1 MYQKYNQ
8 YRILTFMC
16 FMIGSGALFLY
27 FAKNKTK
34 SMSNSVLYQLVC
46 TRISNNSQ
54 INDFLKVNKL
64 RSLQLDKNVGG
75 GMKNNVFNC
84 SIGVNNVT
92 MGRI

>member
-1 MYQKYNQ
+1 
-8 YRILTFMC
+8 MC

-34 SMSNSVLYQLVC
+34 PLSNSVIYQLI
-46 TRISNNSQ
+46 ISRVGRHPK
-54 INDFLKVNKL
+54 IMDFIRANKL
-64 RSLQLDKNVGG
+64 KQLDLDKSVGG

-84 SIGVNNVT
+84 QIGVNNVT

>member
-34 SMSNSVLYQLVC
+34 SMSNSVLYQLVSS
-46 TRISNNSQ
+46 RIS
-54 INDFLKVNKL
+54 
-64 RSLQLDKNVGG
+64 KNV
-75 GMKNNVFNC
+75 KINEFLR
-84 SIGVNNVT
+84 VN
-92 MGRI
+92 RLKSL